1 MAQVAE
7 CLLSK
12 LKVLSTA
19 KRLKKKKK
27 KGIYIYTYTH
37 KNKIT
42 TGNSMTK
49 EKRTPNSTT

>member
-27 KGIYIYTYTH
+27 KKKEYIYIHTH
-37 KNKIT
+37 IKIKLQQVT
-42 TGNSMTK
+42 A
-49 EKRTPNSTT
+49 